1 MKINTEFERLI
12 PPLSKEEFEQLEKN
26 ILAEGIRD
34 ALITW
39 NGFLVDGHNRYE
51 IAQRYDLTYQTIERQ
66 FNSED
71 DAKQWIISNQLG
83 RRNITDFVKYEL
95 HKAWREIEEK
105 KGREVRKQ
113 TEGRPS
119 KEELPSTI
127 DNSLP
132 KHDTRA
138 KLAEKLNWS
147 TGKVAMTDVVDEK
160 ADEVTKEK
168 LRKNEVTINE
178 VYQEIKNAGKI
189 ELIEKRKEEYLAA
202 SSAGINNKPIIHKS
216 DCITFLDTIENDSI
230 DLLLTDPPYST
241 DIKDLHLFVAQW
253 VTNALTKVKKNGRA
267 FICIGA
273 YPNEIEVYLSFLL
286 RVQKKFIVDNPLIW
300 TYKNTLGVTP
310 KMKYNLNYQMIL
322 HLYSDQS
329 SPLDTSVTNEMFS
342 VQDINAPDGRLGDR
356 FHTWQK
362 PDELAMRLV
371 KHSTKE
377 GDTVLDCFACTGT
390 FLLAAAKLGRKTIG
404 CDISAE
410 NLEIAKQRGCV
421 IA

>member
-1 MKINTEFERLI
+1 MKINTEFEKLI

-34 ALITW
+34 ALVTW

-51 IAQRYDLTYQTIERQ
+51 IAQRYDLTYQTTEKQ

-95 HKAWREIEEK
+95 HKSWREIEER
-105 KGREVRKQ
+105 KG
-113 TEGRPS
+113 
-119 KEELPSTI
+119 KETQGKRTDLLSNIDNKLPSHNTQ
-127 DNSLP
+127 S
-132 KHDTRA
+132 
-138 KLAEKLNWS
+138 KLAEKLKWS
-147 TGKVAMTDVVDEK
+147 TGKVAMTEIVDKK
-160 ADEVTKEK
+160 ADETTKEK
-168 LRKNEVTINE
+168 LRRNEVTINE
-178 VYQEIKNAGKI
+178 VYQEIKSAGKT
-189 ELIEKRKEEYLAA
+189 EQIEKRKEEYLAA
-202 SSAGINNKPIIHKS
+202 SSSGIVNKPVIHLS
-216 DCITFLDTIENDSI
+216 DCLTFLDTIEDNSV

-241 DIKDLHLFVAQW
+241 DIENLNSFVSGW
-253 VTNALTKVKKNGRA
+253 LKKALAKVKPTGRA
-267 FICIGA
+267 YICIGA
-273 YPNEIEVYLSFLL
+273 YPVEIETYLAFLL
-286 RVQKKFIVDNPLIW
+286 YLQNKFAVDNPLIW

-310 KMKYNLNYQMIL
+310 KMKYNMNYQIIL
-322 HLYSDQS
+322 HLYSGES
-329 SPLDTSVTNEMFS
+329 EPLDNSVTNEMFS
-342 VQDINAPDGRLGDR
+342 VQEINAPDGRLGDR
-356 FHTWQK
+356 LHTWQK
-362 PDELAMRLV
+362 PDELAMRLI